1 MDHNDNAYPHGAG
14 ATGERARGA
23 DGGDDVLG
31 GSAAATT
38 APAAVL
44 TSQAGGDTSDTPDE
58 TEPHPAAGPA
68 PEPLGNPLDR
78 GAFYATTPIFYVN
91 AAPHMGHAYTTILVD
106 VVTRFHRLK
115 GDDTFFLTG
124 TDEHGEN
131 VQKAAEAHGKSPQE
145 YTDEISG
152 AFRSTWDRLGIR
164 YDDFIRTTEERHK
177 RVVRDVLQRVY
188 DSGDIIYGEYAGL
201 YCVKCERYY
210 TDKELVDGKCPQHE
224 IEPEYRTEA
233 NYFFRME
240 KYRLWLRDLLH
251 EQPDLIRPERYRNEI
266 LAMLREPIGDLSISR
281 PRSRVPWGI
290 PLPWDEDH
298 VTYVWFDALIN
309 YYSALV
315 DRGNV
320 ERYWPYVEHF
330 VAKDILKPHGLFWPT
345 MLKAAGIPLYQHLN
359 VHGYWLYDE
368 RKMSKSLGNVVKPLD
383 LMRKYGNDA
392 FRYFLVRDMTYGLD
406 ASFNEPAIAERINA
420 DLANDLGN
428 LLNRTLGMLGRY
440 RDGIVPAAVD
450 MEPIDV
456 DLREAFTRLPAQL
469 VRQFDDLQFDRA
481 IESVMEAVRKANKY
495 IADTKPWELA
505 KDPASSD
512 RLDTVLNTLLEALRC
527 ASILL
532 DPVIP
537 AKAHEMRKQ
546 IGIRNAPFELANAGQ
561 WGLIPAGTRTA
572 PGEPLFPRIDLDALE
587 ADIAGVAPVDAQDA
601 AEGHEPEVVA
611 ETSAD
616 VADAAA
622 AVPASLAGA
631 ASVSE
636 APVPVAA
643 TADHAGG
650 TAEPEAE
657 LEHKAEI
664 TINDFARVELRVVT
678 VVTAEQHPNADKL
691 LVLTVSLGA
700 ETRTVVSGIKAHYQ
714 PADLVGKRLVLV
726 TNLQPVKLRGIESQ
740 GMILAAE
747 DESGALSLVTL
758 DRDLPDGSEVR

>member
-1 MDHNDNAYPHGAG
+1 MDSNQLPNERGSTGVEAPTTVARSGTPGSEGSVALAVAESGAEQPHDDGA
-14 ATGERARGA
+14 
-23 DGGDDVLG
+23 
-31 GSAAATT
+31 
-38 APAAVL
+38 
-44 TSQAGGDTSDTPDE
+44 
-58 TEPHPAAGPA
+58 
-68 PEPLGNPLDR
+68 EPLPELTQSGNPLER
-78 GAFYATTPIFYVN
+78 GTFYATTPIFYVN
-91 AAPHMGHAYTTILVD
+91 AEPHMGHAYTTILVD
-106 VVTRFHRLK
+106 VVSRFHRLK

-131 VQKAAEAHGKSPQE
+131 IQKAAEANGKTPQE
-145 YTDEISG
+145 YSDDISG
-152 AFRSTWDRLGIR
+152 KFRTTWDRLGIR

-177 RVVRDVLQRVY
+177 RVVREVLQRVY

-201 YCVKCERYY
+201 YCIKCERYY

-224 IEPEYRTEA
+224 IVPEYRTET

-240 KYRLWLRDLLH
+240 KYRLWLRDLLN

-281 PRSRVPWGI
+281 PRARVPWGI
-290 PLPWDEDH
+290 PLPWDEEH

-320 ERYWPYVEHF
+320 ERYWPHVEHF

-368 RKMSKSLGNVVKPLD
+368 RKMSKSLGNVVRPLD

-392 FRYFLVRDMTYGLD
+392 FRYFLMRDMTFGLD

-440 RDGIVPAAVD
+440 RDGVVPAAVN

-456 DLREAFTRLPAQL
+456 DLREAFTRLPAQ
-469 VRQFDDLQFDRA
+469 VARQFDNLHFDRA
-481 IESVMEAVRKANKY
+481 LENVMESVRKANKY
-495 IADTKPWELA
+495 IAETKPWELA
-505 KDPASSD
+505 KDPAASD

-546 IGIRNAPFELANAGQ
+546 LGVRNAPFELANAAQ
-561 WGLIPAGTRTA
+561 WGLIPSGTRTA
-572 PGEPLFPRIDLDALE
+572 PGEPLFPRIDLEALE
-587 ADIAGVAPVDAQDA
+587 NEISGKAA
-601 AEGHEPEVVA
+601 AEA
-611 ETSAD
+611 E
-616 VADAAA
+616 AA
-622 AVPASLAGA
+622 
-631 ASVSE
+631 E
-636 APVPVAA
+636 VAA
-643 TADHAGG
+643 PDPGSDTTVTSSSPALFVDEIDTA
-650 TAEPEAE
+650 PAE

-678 VVTAEQHPNADKL
+678 VVAAEQHPNADKL
-691 LVLTVSLGA
+691 LVLTVSLGS
-700 ETRTVVSGIKAHYQ
+700 EQRTVVSGIKAHYQ
-714 PADLVGKRLVLV
+714 PEALVGKRLVLV

-747 DESGALSLVTL
+747 DEAGILSLITL

>member
-1 MDHNDNAYPHGAG
+1 MTVDHNQYSN
-14 ATGERARGA
+14 ERAST
-23 DGGDDVLG
+23 GGI
-31 GSAAATT
+31 T
-38 APAAVL
+38 AAV
-44 TSQAGGDTSDTPDE
+44 D
-58 TEPHPAAGPA
+58 A
-68 PEPLGNPLDR
+68 PEPQLAPEHAGNPLER
-78 GAFYATTPIFYVN
+78 GTYYATTPIFYVN
-91 AAPHMGHAYTTILVD
+91 AEPHMGHAYTTILVD

-131 VQKAAEAHGKSPQE
+131 VQKAAEAHGKTPQE

-177 RVVRDVLQRVY
+177 RVVREVLQRVH
-188 DSGDIIYGEYAGL
+188 DSGDIIYGEYSGL

-210 TDKELVDGKCPQHE
+210 TDKELVDGTCPQHE
-224 IEPEYRTEA
+224 IVPEYRTEA

-320 ERYWPYVEHF
+320 ERYWPHVEHF

-368 RKMSKSLGNVVKPLD
+368 RKMSKSLGNVVRPLD
-383 LMRKYGNDA
+383 LMKKYGNDA
-392 FRYFLVRDMTYGLD
+392 FRYFLMRDMTFGLD

-440 RDGIVPAAVD
+440 RDGIVPAAVN

-456 DLREAFTRLPAQL
+456 DLREAFTSLPAQ
-469 VRQFDDLQFDRA
+469 VARQFENLQFDRA
-481 IESVMEAVRKANKY
+481 LEGVMESVRKANKY

-505 KDPASSD
+505 KDPASTE

-537 AKAHEMRKQ
+537 SKAHEMRKQ
-546 IGIRNAPFELANAGQ
+546 LGVRNAPFELANATQ
-561 WGLIPAGTRTA
+561 WGLIPTGTRTA
-572 PGEPLFPRIDLDALE
+572 PGDPLFPRIDLEALDAE
-587 ADIAGVAPVDAQDA
+587 IAGTVA
-601 AEGHEPEVVA
+601 AEA
-611 ETSAD
+611 EARAAAAHAAARADESAD
-616 VADAAA
+616 ESIAAPDLDAVSAPDSVADAPFGGEP
-622 AVPASLAGA
+622 AV
-631 ASVSE
+631 
-636 APVPVAA
+636 
-643 TADHAGG
+643 
-650 TAEPEAE
+650 EPAE
-657 LEHKAEI
+657 LEHKAAI

-678 VVTAEQHPNADKL
+678 VTAAEQHPNADKL
-691 LVLTVSLGA
+691 LVLTVSLGS

-714 PADLVGKRLVLV
+714 PEALIGKRLVLV

-747 DESGALSLVTL
+747 DETGALSLVTL
-758 DRDLPDGSEVR
+758 DRELPDGSEVR

>member
-1 MDHNDNAYPHGAG
+1 MDHNQYSNERTS
-14 ATGERARGA
+14 TGR
-23 DGGDDVLG
+23 
-31 GSAAATT
+31 TT
-38 APAAVL
+38 VAVDAP
-44 TSQAGGDTSDTPDE
+44 
-58 TEPHPAAGPA
+58 EPLPA
-68 PEPLGNPLDR
+68 PEPAGNPLER
-78 GAFYATTPIFYVN
+78 GTFYATTPIFYVN
-91 AAPHMGHAYTTILVD
+91 AEPHMGHAYTTILVD
-106 VVTRFHRLK
+106 VVSRFHRLK

-131 VQKAAEAHGKSPQE
+131 VQKAAEAHGKTPQE

-152 AFRSTWDRLGIR
+152 KFRTTWDRLGIR

-177 RVVRDVLQRVY
+177 RVVREVLQRVH
-188 DSGDIIYGEYAGL
+188 DSGDIIYGEYSGL

-224 IEPEYRTEA
+224 IVPEYRTEA

-240 KYRLWLRDLLH
+240 KYRLWLRDLLN

-315 DRGNV
+315 DRDNV
-320 ERYWPYVEHF
+320 ERYWPHVEHF

-368 RKMSKSLGNVVKPLD
+368 RKMSKSLGNVVRPLD

-392 FRYFLVRDMTYGLD
+392 FRYFLMRDMTFGLD

-428 LLNRTLGMLGRY
+428 LLNRTLGMLARY
-440 RDGIVPAAVD
+440 RDGIVPAAVN

-456 DLREAFTRLPAQL
+456 DLREAFTRLPAQ
-469 VRQFDDLQFDRA
+469 VARQFENLQFDRA
-481 IESVMEAVRKANKY
+481 LESVMESVRKANKY
-495 IADTKPWELA
+495 IAETKPWELA
-505 KDPASSD
+505 KDPASAE

-537 AKAHEMRKQ
+537 SKAHEMRKQ
-546 IGIRNAPFELANAGQ
+546 LGIRNAPFELANATQ
-561 WGLIPAGTRTA
+561 WGLIPTGTRTA
-572 PGEPLFPRIDLDALE
+572 PGDPLFPRIDLEALE
-587 ADIAGVAPVDAQDA
+587 AAIANKDVEQSEAGVGAQVGGDAVAVPGDA
-601 AEGHEPEVVA
+601 SAVAEPSVGPAVGSTAEGSQSTTI
-611 ETSAD
+611 TSSS
-616 VADAAA
+616 AALL
-622 AVPASLAGA
+622 VDDSDIP
-631 ASVSE
+631 
-636 APVPVAA
+636 P
-643 TADHAGG
+643 
-650 TAEPEAE
+650 AE

-678 VVTAEQHPNADKL
+678 VVAAEQHPNADKL
-691 LVLTVSLGA
+691 LVLTVSLGG

-714 PADLVGKRLVLV
+714 PEALVGKRLVLV

-747 DESGALSLVTL
+747 DEGGILSLITL

>member
-1 MDHNDNAYPHGAG
+1 MDSNQLPNERGSTGVEAPTTVARSGTPGSEGSVALAVAESGAEQPHDDGA
-14 ATGERARGA
+14 
-23 DGGDDVLG
+23 
-31 GSAAATT
+31 
-38 APAAVL
+38 
-44 TSQAGGDTSDTPDE
+44 
-58 TEPHPAAGPA
+58 
-68 PEPLGNPLDR
+68 EPLPELTQSGNPLER
-78 GAFYATTPIFYVN
+78 GTFYATTPIFYVN
-91 AAPHMGHAYTTILVD
+91 AEPHMGHAYTTILVD
-106 VVTRFHRLK
+106 VVSRFHRLK

-131 VQKAAEAHGKSPQE
+131 IQKAAEANGKTPQE
-145 YTDEISG
+145 YSDDISG
-152 AFRSTWDRLGIR
+152 KFRTTWDRLGIR

-177 RVVRDVLQRVY
+177 RVVREVLQRVY

-201 YCVKCERYY
+201 YCIKCERYY

-224 IEPEYRTEA
+224 IVPEYRTET

-281 PRSRVPWGI
+281 PRARVPWGI
-290 PLPWDEDH
+290 PLPWDEEH

-320 ERYWPYVEHF
+320 ERYWPHVEHF

-368 RKMSKSLGNVVKPLD
+368 RKMSKSLGNVVRPLD

-392 FRYFLVRDMTYGLD
+392 FRYFLMRDMTFGLD

-440 RDGIVPAAVD
+440 RDGVVPAAVN

-456 DLREAFTRLPAQL
+456 DLREAFTRLPAQ
-469 VRQFDDLQFDRA
+469 VARQFDNLHFDRA
-481 IESVMEAVRKANKY
+481 LENVMESVRKANKY
-495 IADTKPWELA
+495 IAETKPWELA
-505 KDPASSD
+505 KDPAASD

-546 IGIRNAPFELANAGQ
+546 LGVRNAPFELANAAQ
-561 WGLIPAGTRTA
+561 WGLIPSGTRTA
-572 PGEPLFPRIDLDALE
+572 PGEPLFPRIDLEALE
-587 ADIAGVAPVDAQDA
+587 NEISGKAA
-601 AEGHEPEVVA
+601 AEA
-611 ETSAD
+611 E
-616 VADAAA
+616 AA
-622 AVPASLAGA
+622 
-631 ASVSE
+631 E
-636 APVPVAA
+636 VAA
-643 TADHAGG
+643 PDPGSDTTVTSSSPALFVDEIDTA
-650 TAEPEAE
+650 PAE

-678 VVTAEQHPNADKL
+678 VVAAEQHPNADKL
-691 LVLTVSLGA
+691 LVLTVSLGS
-700 ETRTVVSGIKAHYQ
+700 EQRTVVSGIKAHYQ
-714 PADLVGKRLVLV
+714 PEALVGKRLVLV

-747 DESGALSLVTL
+747 DEAGILSLITL

>member
-1 MDHNDNAYPHGAG
+1 MTVDHNHYSQERGSTGGHAAAAEAEAHDTTGTDAVPTG
-14 ATGERARGA
+14 ATSFVDAAVAVAHGE
-23 DGGDDVLG
+23 GGDDERTF
-31 GSAAATT
+31 AD
-38 APAAVL
+38 APEAL
-44 TSQAGGDTSDTPDE
+44 
-58 TEPHPAAGPA
+58 PA
-68 PEPLGNPLDR
+68 PEQAGNPLER
-78 GAFYATTPIFYVN
+78 GVFYATTPIFYVN
-91 AAPHMGHAYTTILVD
+91 AEPHMGHAYTTILVD
-106 VVTRFHRLK
+106 VVSRFHRLK

-131 VQKAAEAHGKSPQE
+131 VQKAAEAHGKTPQE
-145 YTDEISG
+145 YSDEISG
-152 AFRSTWDRLGIR
+152 KFRTTWDRLGIR

-177 RVVRDVLQRVY
+177 RVVREVLQRVY
-188 DSGDIIYGEYAGL
+188 DSGDIIYGEYSGL

-210 TDKELVDGKCPQHE
+210 TDKELVEGKCPQHE
-224 IEPEYRTEA
+224 IVPEFRTEA

-240 KYRLWLRDLLH
+240 KYRLWLRELLD

-315 DRGNV
+315 ERGNV
-320 ERYWPYVEHF
+320 ERYWPHVEHF

-345 MLKAAGIPLYQHLN
+345 MLKAAGIPVYQHLN

-368 RKMSKSLGNVVKPLD
+368 RKMSKSLGNVVRPLD

-392 FRYFLVRDMTYGLD
+392 FRYFLMRDMTFGLD

-428 LLNRTLGMLGRY
+428 LLNRTLGMLARY
-440 RDGIVPAAVD
+440 RDGIVPAAVN

-456 DLREAFTRLPAQL
+456 DLREAFTRLPAQ
-469 VRQFDDLQFDRA
+469 VARQFESLHFDRA
-481 IESVMEAVRKANKY
+481 IENVMESVRKANKY
-495 IADTKPWELA
+495 IAETKPWELA
-505 KDPASSD
+505 KDPASAA

-537 AKAHEMRKQ
+537 SKAHEMRKQ
-546 IGIRNAPFELANAGQ
+546 IGIRNAPFELANAAH
-561 WGLIPAGTRTA
+561 WGLIPSGTRTA
-572 PGEPLFPRIDLDALE
+572 PGEPLFPKIDLEALQAAIAGEDTEEPEASEAVTVAGTAGPTPSAPVSSTSAALLIDE
-587 ADIAGVAPVDAQDA
+587 ADPGP
-601 AEGHEPEVVA
+601 
-611 ETSAD
+611 
-616 VADAAA
+616 
-622 AVPASLAGA
+622 
-631 ASVSE
+631 
-636 APVPVAA
+636 
-643 TADHAGG
+643 
-650 TAEPEAE
+650 AE

-664 TINDFARVELRVVT
+664 SINDFARVELRVVT
-678 VVTAEQHPNADKL
+678 VVAAEQHPNADKL

-714 PADLVGKRLVLV
+714 PEALVGKRLVLV
-726 TNLQPVKLRGIESQ
+726 TNLQPVTLRGIESQ

-747 DESGALSLVTL
+747 DEAGMLSLITL
-758 DRDLPDGSEVR
+758 DRDLADGSEVR